1 MYKILFTDI
10 DGTLTDSKGHIPK
23 ENERAVK
30 KLLNKGIK
38 VVLCTGRNITGALPV
53 AKKLNIT
60 EPIICID
67 GILLCDIKHKKPLCD
82 LKMEKKEAEAVIGVA
97 KKHNV
102 FAEVSNGYLYYKY
115 IPKKEHR
122 KFDFGNGHTV
132 FDYIKGYFKGL
143 RYLKSYESLKNVS
156 GNLYQVTIA
165 CGEDKF
171 DVISE
176 EIKALGFDDIAV
188 RDMLWK
194 NYIFVNKKGA
204 DKARGIEILCRKY
217 GISPKEAVAIGDDMN
232 DLKMLEYCGMGVAI
246 KNSPEEVLKS
256 ADYITDTDDNC
267 GFAKACKKFFDLD

>member
-30 KLLNKGIK
+30 KLLEKGIK
-38 VVLCTGRNITGALPV
+38 VVLCTGRNITGALSV
-53 AKKLNIT
+53 AKRLNIT

-67 GILLCDIKHKKPLCD
+67 GILIYDLHNKKPISD
-82 LKMEKKEAEAVIGVA
+82 LKMDRTQAEKIIDIA

-102 FAEVSNGYLYYKY
+102 FSEVSNGYLYYKH

-122 KFDFGNGHTV
+122 QFDFDNGHTV

-143 RYLKSYESLKNVS
+143 RYLKSYESLKNIQ
-156 GNLYQVTIA
+156 GNIYQVTMA
-165 CGEDKF
+165 CQNDKF
-171 DVISE
+171 DVISR
-176 EIKALGFDDIAV
+176 EIKAIGFDDIDV
-188 RDMLWK
+188 RNMLWK

-204 DKARGIEILCRKY
+204 DKARGIEILCKKY

-246 KNSPEEVLKS
+246 KNSPEEVLNK

-267 GFAKACKKFFDLD
+267 GFAKACEKFFDL